1 MCISY
6 TILLKFLLKT
16 NFFFFFCRK
25 LTGWGMEKSAR
36 PDSLYCKGFQG
47 KSAVNLWRSGDRKL
61 LQWRLSEADA
71 QIALLALFV
80 LVEIKLV

>member
-1 MCISY
+1 
-6 TILLKFLLKT
+6 
-16 NFFFFFCRK
+16 
-25 LTGWGMEKSAR
+25 MEKAVR

-71 QIALLALFV
+71 QIALLALLV